1 MPREIIKVAYKFE
14 GDFKKSFEPIVYL
27 NLILRRLNSNHQNR
41 FIQDVFNHQDEF
53 SIDFYILFWV
63 KGI

>member
-27 NLILRRLNSNHQNR
+27 NLMYVNSTQIIKIVLYR
-41 FIQDVFNHQDEF
+41 TCLIIKMSFR
-53 SIDFYILFWV
+53 SIFTFCFR
-63 KGI
+63 